1 MSAFGFSAL
10 AGLVFS
16 EDASV
21 DVLDFSAAGVEE
33 GAADSLDDDG
43 QHQRQGDTSTHGD
56 GPERDRFEMDYEICH
71 GMA

>member
-1 MSAFGFSAL
+1 LPRGAL
-10 AGLVFS
+10 VAVERARDQRAVVPL
-16 EDASV
+16 DASETRV
-21 DVLDFSAAGVEE
+21 VRRKR
-33 GAADSLDDDG
+33 DSLDDDG